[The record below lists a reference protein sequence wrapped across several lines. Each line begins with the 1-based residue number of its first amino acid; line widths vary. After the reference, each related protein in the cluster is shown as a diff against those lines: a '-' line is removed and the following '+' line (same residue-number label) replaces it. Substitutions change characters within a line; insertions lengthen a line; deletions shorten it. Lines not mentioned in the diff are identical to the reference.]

1 MNKLIL
7 ISILL
12 FAYSCAVSQNLVPN
26 NGFDTYTNCPITSGQ
41 FNLTPPWSALSN
53 TISSPDYFNACVTA
67 GTQDVPANNYGY
79 QQPVSNSGYYGLIT
93 YFEHNEI
100 REYLSVPLISPLV
113 TGKTY
118 TIGFYVSLS
127 DNFKFASDHI
137 GTYLSIGALVGSGGG
152 QPEPYIPQLDNNT
165 GSIISDTTNWTLI
178 TGTYTALGGEDH
190 LTIGNFSDDANTQF
204 LVINS
209 SSSLEYAYYYLDEV
223 FVVLLSPYITGN
235 NMICIGDSVTLLATN
250 DTQYT
255 WADSL
260 GSVLSTDSVLT
271 VAPLETTTYYIYG
284 SIDTV
289 EFTVYVNPY
298 PTIQVS
304 PASITIVQGSSTDLT
319 ASGVVGYEWSTG
331 DTTATITVSLD
342 STTTYWVTG
351 TDSHGCVDSISVTV
365 TTTRYANVVYL
376 PNVFSPAVENGGDN
390 KTLQVFGS
398 NITEINLSIYDRWGE
413 KVYES
418 TDGSESIR
426 SDGKCCAYGIGW
438 DGSWKNNGTKLNVAT
453 FAYILKGKFSDGEE
467 FDKHGNI
474 TLIK

>member
-12 FAYSCAVSQNLVPN
+12 FTYCCSISQNLVPN
-26 NGFDTYTNCPITSGQ
+26 NGFDVYTDCPNNTAQ

-53 TISSPDYFNACVTA
+53 TISSPDYMNACFVGGA
-67 GTQDVPANNYGY
+67 QGVPANNYGY

-93 YFEHNEI
+93 YYEHNEI

-118 TIGFYVSLS
+118 TIGFYVSLC

-137 GTYLSIGALVGSGGG
+137 GAYLSIGALVGSGGG
-152 QPEPYIPQLDNNT
+152 QPEPYVPQLDNNA
-165 GSIISDTTNWTLI
+165 GSIILDTINWTLI

-190 LTIGNFSDDANTQF
+190 LTIGNFSDDANTQ
-204 LVINS
+204 LLIVDPS
-209 SSSLEYAYYYLDEV
+209 SGYEYAYYYLDEV
-223 FVVLLSPYITGN
+223 FVVSLSPYITGN
-235 NMICIGDSVTLLATN
+235 NMICLGDSVTLMATH

-255 WADSL
+255 WTDSL

-289 EFTVYVNPY
+289 EFTVYLNPY

-304 PASITIVQGSSTDLT
+304 PASITIVQGGSTDLT
-319 ASGVVGYEWSTG
+319 ASGAAGYEWSTG
-331 DTTATITVSLD
+331 DTTATITVWPD
-342 STTTYWVTG
+342 STNTYWVTG
-351 TDSHGCVDSISVTV
+351 PDNHGCVDSTSVTV
-365 TTTRYANVVYL
+365 TTTSYANVVYL
-376 PNVFSPAVENGGDN
+376 PNVFSPAVENGDN

-398 NITEINLSIYDRWGE
+398 NISEINLVIYDRWGE

-418 TDGSESIR
+418 TDALESIR
-426 SDGKCCAYGIGW
+426 SDGKCCAYGKGW
-438 DGSWKNNGTKLNVAT
+438 DGFWKNSGTKLNMAT
-453 FAYILKGKFSDGEE
+453 FAYILKGRFSDGEE
-467 FDKHGNI
+467 YEKQGNI

>member
-1 MNKLIL
+1 MHKFIL

-12 FAYSCAVSQNLVPN
+12 FTYSCAVSQNLVPN
-26 NGFDTYTNCPITSGQ
+26 NGFDVYTNCPSTSGQ

-93 YFEHNEI
+93 YYEHNEI

-113 TGKTY
+113 SGKTY

-137 GTYLSIGALVGSGGG
+137 GAYLSIGALVGSGGG

-190 LTIGNFSDDANTQF
+190 LTIGSFSDDANTQF

-223 FVVLLSPYITGN
+223 FVVLLSPHITGN

-255 WADSL
+255 WTDSL

-271 VAPLETTTYYIYG
+271 VAPIVTSTYYIYG
-284 SIDTV
+284 SIDTA
-289 EFTVYVNPY
+289 EFTVYVNPC
-298 PTIQVS
+298 
-304 PASITIVQGSSTDLT
+304 
-319 ASGVVGYEWSTG
+319 
-331 DTTATITVSLD
+331 TTS
-342 STTTYWVTG
+342 
-351 TDSHGCVDSISVTV
+351 
-365 TTTRYANVVYL
+365 YANVVYL
-376 PNVFSPAVENGGDN
+376 PNVFSPAVENGDN

-398 NITEINLSIYDRWGE
+398 NITEINMSIYDRWGE

-418 TDGSESIR
+418 FDASESIR
-426 SDGKCCAYGIGW
+426 SDGKCCAYGKGW
-438 DGSWKNNGTKLNVAT
+438 DGSWENSGININMAT
-453 FAYILKGKFSDGEE
+453 FAYILKGRFSDGEE
-467 FDKHGNI
+467 FDRQGNI